1 MGWGGVLISLGD
13 CVVEVL
19 VKGIRGCLYEICF
32 VFGADEGEFAVIT
45 CPEAKQRKNDGGV
58 EYAVVMDVKEDSGE
72 FLVVVLL
79 AH

>member
-1 MGWGGVLISLGD
+1 MGRGGVLLSLGD
-13 CVVEVL
+13 CVVKVL
-19 VKGIRGCLYEICF
+19 VKGIGRCLYEICF
-32 VFGADEGEFAVIT
+32 VLGADEGEFAVIT

-58 EYAVVMDVKEDSGE
+58 ECAVVMDVKEDGGE